1 MSKNKNKTKYGNYI
15 KQVGYLDIRQKMTLG
30 QWKKNFKGEMIKQP
44 GSTNVFVYHGK
55 HVMTGSFKSIMA
67 ATAEA
72 EKMIADGIKYKS
84 K

>member
-1 MSKNKNKTKYGNYI
+1 MSKNKNKQKYGNYI
-15 KQVGYLDIRQKMTLG
+15 KKVGYLDIRQKVVLG

-44 GSTNVFVYHGK
+44 GSTEVFIYHGK

-67 ATAEA
+67 AEAEA
-72 EKMIADGIKYKS
+72 NKLIAEGKKYKS

>member
-1 MSKNKNKTKYGNYI
+1 MSKNKNKQKYGNYI
-15 KQVGYLDIRQKMTLG
+15 KRVGYLDIRQKMTLG
-30 QWKKNFKGEMIKQP
+30 EWKKNFKGEMTKIP
-44 GSTNVFVYHGK
+44 GSTEVYVYHGK

-72 EKMIADGIKYKS
+72 EKMVAEGIKYTS